1 MKALAAGLLAA
12 TAIFAF
18 APVAMAEYLIPPG
31 NSAATQ
37 YTEAVRPRAAAGHRR
52 RWRRGRDRS
61 PGEVLGSR
69 NAQRLEA
76 MGPQGRATAEVIAA
90 TAPGTV
96 ATDVPVE
103 AQPAARPDNGQGGRE
118 IQPRR
123 RRARTP
129 RLPHRIRRL
138 VGLGEVAGQATG
150 LTSGKTG
157 WLLPL
162 AIVGAIGWS
171 LAFLLRQ
178 RKRQPTG

>member
-1 MKALAAGLLAA
+1 
-12 TAIFAF
+12 
-18 APVAMAEYLIPPG
+18 MAEYLIPPG

-37 YTEAVRPRAAAGHRR
+37 YTEAVPTAGGGRDTDGGGDA
-52 RWRRGRDRS
+52 GRDRS

-103 AQPAARPDNGQGGRE
+103 AQPAARPDNGQGGSGNPAKASPGANA
-118 IQPRR
+118 QAP
-123 RRARTP
+123 ASDP
-129 RLPHRIRRL
+129 AGSS
-138 VGLGEVAGQATG
+138 GLGEVAGQATG